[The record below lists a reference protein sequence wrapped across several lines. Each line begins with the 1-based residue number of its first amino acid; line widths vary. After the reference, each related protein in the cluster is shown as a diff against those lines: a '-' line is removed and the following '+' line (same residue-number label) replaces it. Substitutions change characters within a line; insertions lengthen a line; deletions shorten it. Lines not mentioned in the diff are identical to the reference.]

1 MNGFVRKSTK
11 ITPYIAYPRTSDT
24 TEFRYQALCAATR
37 DKEIIMPQ
45 ITIKSAW
52 NIYNENNPQK
62 VNDRRYIINTTNEKE
77 YGNLS
82 SSDDLALKMYTTIEF
97 AEDKIHDPNFIG
109 SQFERRLNFYPEIK
123 NLSKE
128 EALELVMFTY
138 SNKS

>member
-1 MNGFVRKSTK
+1 M
-11 ITPYIAYPRTSDT
+11 PR
-24 TEFRYQALCAATR
+24 
-37 DKEIIMPQ
+37 

-62 VNDRRYIINTTNEKE
+62 VNDHSYIFNTTNEKE

-82 SSDDLALKMYTTIEF
+82 SSDDLSLKMYTTIEY
-97 AEDKIHDPNFIG
+97 AEGKIHDPKFIG

-138 SNKS
+138 SNKSNRRVPDTICVNLNKEK